1 VSGYTLTFGAF
12 CSLNNGHA
20 QTFTLIAPDTEQ
32 SEVDLTTPGPS
43 QGDIFV
49 FSGPLV
55 DASGEPQGRLDGHC
69 ITVSTPAEGGTAE
82 HRRQCFA
89 TSTIGT
95 ANGETEIQAQGVG
108 RIEAGDVLLSV
119 TGGTNRFARVRGQAL
134 FDYSTS
140 GQVTITYQLI
150 LRP

>member
-119 TGGTNRFARVRGQAL
+119 KVTPPPPVWRVSRYRKEKDGGRCAARTNR
-134 FDYSTS
+134 
-140 GQVTITYQLI
+140 
-150 LRP
+150 PP